1 MRAAYLVEPG
11 RFELRE
17 VARPEPGPDE
27 ALIRIARTGICGTD
41 IHIFHGN
48 YSAEHLP
55 MIPGHE
61 FTGHVAELGSSV
73 TGLAIGQPVV
83 VDTNI
88 GCGRCYWCRRN
99 EILNCPEMRQMG
111 IHMNGGFAEY
121 ISVPARLAIPASK
134 DVPTEILALTEPL
147 ACVVRAARKAKV
159 SFGQSVVV
167 MGAGPIGNLHV
178 QLLRTIGAAPI
189 IASDISADRREMAL
203 RCGADAV
210 AAPDALHATVMEM
223 TDGRGADIVIESVG
237 IPALYAE
244 AQTLMRTGGHLAA
257 FGITGPDETLSLDIL
272 TTILR
277 ENSVKGS
284 VAGMGED
291 MHDALTLLTHGR
303 ISSELFT
310 GVEYPLERIQEAFDS
325 FADRPQDLKTQIV
338 MLPRSSSE
346 AVAH

>member
-11 RFELRE
+11 RFDLRE
-17 VARPEPGPDE
+17 VAVPAVGRDE
-27 ALIRIARTGICGTD
+27 VLVRIARTGICGTD
-41 IHIFHGN
+41 IHIFHGR
-48 YSAEHLP
+48 YSAEFLP
-55 MIPGHE
+55 LVPGHE
-61 FTGHVAELGSSV
+61 FTGHVAAIGRDV
-73 TGLAIGQPVV
+73 QGLEEGQPVV

-99 EILNCPEMRQMG
+99 EILNCPDMRQMG
-111 IHMNGGFAEY
+111 IHCDGGFADY
-121 ISVPARLAIPASK
+121 IAVPARLVIPASP
-134 DVPTEILALTEPL
+134 DVPTEVLALTEPL
-147 ACVVRAARKAKV
+147 ACVVRAARKARV
-159 SFGQSVVV
+159 TFGQSAVV

-189 IASDISADRREMAL
+189 IASDVNANRRDMAFA
-203 RCGADAV
+203 CGADAV
-210 AAPDALHATVMEM
+210 AAPEDLADVVRDM

-237 IPALYAE
+237 LPQLYAE
-244 AQTLMRTGGHLAA
+244 AQRLMRTGGHLAA

-303 ISSELFT
+303 IDTGPFT
-310 GVEYPLERIQEAFDS
+310 GAEYPLDRIQEAFET

-338 MLPRSSSE
+338 MSGP
-346 AVAH
+346 